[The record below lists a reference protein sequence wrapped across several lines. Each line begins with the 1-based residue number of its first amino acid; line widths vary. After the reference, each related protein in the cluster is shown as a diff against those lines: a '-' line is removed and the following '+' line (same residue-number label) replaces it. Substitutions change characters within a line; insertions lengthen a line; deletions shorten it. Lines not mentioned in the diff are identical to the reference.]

1 MSSFNSTDNNI
12 ADVKNGKVTGITSGF
27 AVIKAMSKNGIEKYF
42 VVEVLSEEESI
53 IDVES
58 IEIKGNSSINVGE
71 YLQLSVDIKPI
82 EATNKNVIWLSSDES
97 IAKIDA
103 NGNILGLKEGTC
115 TITAFCDNKEAKKT
129 ITVKKVN
136 NIICLVF
143 NKDQ

>member
-1 MSSFNSTDNNI
+1 
-12 ADVKNGKVTGITSGF
+12 
-27 AVIKAMSKNGIEKYF
+27 MSKNGIEKYF

-136 NIICLVF
+136 NIIEKNSENICINANLCSYYFVLME
-143 NKDQ
+143 KMAYICRKITY